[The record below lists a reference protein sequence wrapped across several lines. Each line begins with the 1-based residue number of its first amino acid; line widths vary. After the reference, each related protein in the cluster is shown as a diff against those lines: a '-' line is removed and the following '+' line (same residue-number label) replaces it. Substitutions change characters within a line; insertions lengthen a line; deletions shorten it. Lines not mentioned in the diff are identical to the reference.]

1 MADVNKD
8 ALRKYLRWTYAL
20 LRSMEVSLRGED
32 PANVWKYGGYKQF
45 ARKYNQIV
53 TEISK
58 NVQLPPILDLFD
70 LDKIGGGG
78 DTLAFQQKEVF
89 EAVHAN
95 ASVLKGFLESE
106 LGVVEDE
113 TAALRDFFQAR
124 LRSAIFRPP
133 EKEREI
139 QDAVEQLL
147 IGRGLQKGEDYDREV
162 GRVKISAKE
171 AVPDFILM
179 KLGLG
184 LELKLVN
191 TAGRVKKAVDE
202 INADIAAYSK
212 RYRSLLFIVYDLG
225 HIRDELEFR
234 KDLERSGNVSVIVI
248 KH

>member
-8 ALRKYLRWTYAL
+8 VLREYLHWIVAL

-45 ARKYNQIV
+45 ARKYNQV
-53 TEISK
+53 ATEIGK
-58 NVQLPPILDLFD
+58 NVRLPPIVDLFD
-70 LDKIGGGG
+70 LEKMPGAG
-78 DTLAFQQKEVF
+78 DTIAFQQKEIF

-95 ASVLKGFLESE
+95 ASVLRGFLESKI
-106 LGVVEDE
+106 GIVEDE
-113 TAALRDFFQAR
+113 TAALRDFFLAR
-124 LRSAIFRPP
+124 LRSAVFRIP
-133 EKEREI
+133 EKEQEI

-162 GRVKISAKE
+162 GRVKVSVKE
-171 AVPDFILM
+171 VIPDFILI
-179 KLGLG
+179 KLGLA
-184 LELKLVN
+184 LELKLVSR
-191 TAGRVKKAVDE
+191 AGRVKDIVDE

-212 RYRSLLFIVYDLG
+212 QYRSLLFIVYDVG

-234 KDLERSGNVSVIVI
+234 QDLQRAGSVSVIVV